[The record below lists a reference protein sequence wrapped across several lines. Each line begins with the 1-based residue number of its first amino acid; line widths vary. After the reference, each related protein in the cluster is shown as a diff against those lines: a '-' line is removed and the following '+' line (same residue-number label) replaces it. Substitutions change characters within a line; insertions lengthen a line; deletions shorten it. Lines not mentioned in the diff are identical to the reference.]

1 METEVLIVGAGP
13 AGLACLQGLDSSGI
27 AAVAFDPAPG
37 GWPMR
42 MAFFCREIDDI
53 ARDYVQ
59 RRFAREL
66 PAVVPQRIDKLRWD
80 GSQWQAASGHHM
92 VAARHVVI
100 ATGLQIR
107 TAGLVAGERL
117 FVGPSYRL
125 YHHCDVGGKK
135 VAVVGGGD
143 NAFEYA
149 CMAAEAGAS
158 VTLYHRT
165 IRATDGF
172 VRQAMTL
179 ANVALRRIEALPPI
193 SETPD
198 AVWVDGKPYDLCAAM
213 LGFEP
218 VMPPI
223 EDHPDAPEIVR
234 IGDLD
239 TRRPP
244 RLLHA
249 IESGEQ
255 CANKIGLL
263 LGRRLA
269 PRCQ

>member
-1 METEVLIVGAGP
+1 M
-13 AGLACLQGLDSSGI
+13 
-27 AAVAFDPAPG
+27 AAIAFDPTPG

-42 MAFFCREIDDI
+42 MEFFCHEIGDI

-66 PAVVPQRIDKLRWD
+66 AAVVPQRIDGLRWD
-80 GSQWQAASGHHM
+80 GSQWRAESGNHS

-125 YHHCDVGGKK
+125 YHHCDVSGKK

-149 CMAAEAGAS
+149 CMVAEAGAC
-158 VTLYHRT
+158 VTLYHRS
-165 IRATDGF
+165 IRAAVRF
-172 VRQAMTL
+172 VQQAATL
-179 ANVALRRIEALPPI
+179 ANVTLRRIEALPPI
-193 SETPD
+193 AETPD

-223 EDHPDAPEIVR
+223 EGHPDAPGLVC

-249 IESGEQ
+249 IESGQQ
-255 CANKIGLL
+255 CANSI
-263 LGRRLA
+263 RRL
-269 PRCQ
+269 P

>member
-13 AGLACLQGLDSSGI
+13 AGLACLQGLAGSRI
-27 AAVAFDPAPG
+27 TAIAFDPAPG
-37 GWPMR
+37 GWPLR
-42 MAFFCREIDDI
+42 MEFFCHEIGDI
-53 ARDYVQ
+53 ARDYVR

-66 PAVVPQRIDKLRWD
+66 AAVVSQRIDRLRWD
-80 GSQWQAASGHHM
+80 GSQWQAESGNHV
-92 VAARHVVI
+92 VAARHVVV

-125 YHHCDVGGKK
+125 YHHCDVSGKK

-149 CMAAEAGAS
+149 CMAAETGAN
-158 VTLYHRT
+158 VTLYHRS

-172 VRQAMTL
+172 VRRAATL
-179 ANVALRRIEALPPI
+179 ANVTLRRIEALPLI
-193 SETPD
+193 TETPD
-198 AVWVDGKPYDLCAAM
+198 AVWVDGDPYDLCAAM

-218 VMPPI
+218 VKPPI
-223 EDHPDAPEIVR
+223 EVQPGTPEPVR

-239 TRRPP
+239 TLRPP

-249 IESGEQ
+249 IESGQQ
-255 CANKIGLL
+255 CANRIRLL
-263 LGRRLA
+263 ARRS
-269 PRCQ
+269 

>member
-13 AGLACLQGLDSSGI
+13 AGLACLQGLGGSRI
-27 AAVAFDPAPG
+27 AAIAFDPAPG

-42 MAFFCREIDDI
+42 MAFFCHEIGDI

-66 PAVVPQRIDKLRWD
+66 SAVVPRRIDGLRWD
-80 GSQWQAASGHHM
+80 GRQWQAAFGNQT
-92 VAARHVVI
+92 VTARHVVI

-125 YHHCDVGGKK
+125 YHHCDVSGKK

-149 CMAAEAGAS
+149 CMAAAAGAS
-158 VTLYHRT
+158 VTLYHRS
-165 IRATDGF
+165 IRATDRF
-172 VRQAMTL
+172 VQQAQTL

-193 SETPD
+193 AETPD
-198 AVWVDGKPYDLCAAM
+198 AVWVDGESYDLCAAM

-218 VMPPI
+218 VMPLI
-223 EDHPDAPEIVR
+223 EGQPDAPGLVC

-239 TRRPP
+239 TRHPP

-249 IESGEQ
+249 IESGRQ

-263 LGRRLA
+263 VRYS
-269 PRCQ
+269 